1 VKPLSLRL
9 RGFGAYADEQIV
21 PFAELAELGLFAV
34 TGPTGSGK
42 TTLFDAMAYA
52 LYGGLPGDRPANEV
66 RSHHA
71 APDTVT
77 EVCLDFQVAGER
89 WRVERTP
96 EQTVMGAR
104 KVRKQ
109 AAEARLYRWSGA
121 GWQGVET
128 GPRRV
133 DPRVEELVGLTLHQ
147 FERVIL
153 LPQGKFQQ
161 FLLSG
166 TKERRLLLR
175 HLFGTELYERAVDAL
190 ATRAA
195 ARRDQ
200 LAASDEAVRHHVTNA
215 STSVVALTARRD
227 AGGGPPPIDDLVT
240 IDADVLIPRL
250 RADLESVQPAVT
262 ARERTVRDS
271 EAEHATV
278 QLAAQRAADLA
289 ERWQRRASWLRRR
302 DVHEQRRTTIDA
314 QRVAAEAARRAAPV
328 VDAAA
333 AAGLAREQFA
343 TACRQHL
350 DAVADLHASLDAAG
364 ITRDPGATG
373 DVDAGLL
380 AARVAA
386 TQGAASA
393 IAEHRDAIT
402 ALNAADAE
410 LIAVAEGQQRVS
422 AEGAATNAEIAIVTE
437 QAAVHATAAEQVGAR
452 ELAAADAA
460 RVLRQRQAFADAEQ
474 QAERAVA
481 AAAKA
486 GDLLDTVTRRF
497 IDGIA
502 PRLAAALRPGEPCA
516 VCGAVEHPHPAVGHA
531 DGSVGPAELERA
543 QAAAQSAMAAQGRA
557 VSDLHRL
564 RLELGDDADRPLAD
578 VTAGAAE
585 AAAALRAAQQAVAAG
600 QECVRRLVT
609 LEATMTRLTADGSRL
624 EVQRA
629 RLDERRA
636 QAAATIARLQ
646 PHVDDWA
653 GVDLEA
659 RITALADA
667 RRLLG
672 AAADLDRA
680 RTIAEIRDADA
691 QAALTAALG
700 ASGFPAL
707 EPARAAAVPADRLA
721 ALEAGIEAWHH
732 EAREIEAALTA
743 LAADELPD
751 EQPDAGARADELARL
766 TTALTQERNGL
777 LRMHHHLEA
786 ASSALDAAEAERAAS
801 APIRAEHAEVEVV
814 ARTCAGQ
821 GPGRIALESWV
832 LATELDR
839 VAAAAN
845 VHLGRMSAG
854 RYQLT
859 RTDDAGHAGKQA
871 GLDLAV
877 VDSHTGR
884 QRPTTTL
891 SGGEQFQASLALALG
906 LADVVGNTEGASA
919 AGFEALFVDEG
930 FGALDPDALDLAIS
944 ALDELRGGGR
954 AVGVITHVE
963 ALKAA
968 LPVGVE
974 VRPRADGHGSTL
986 TVGVQVG

>member
-9 RGFGAYADEQIV
+9 CGFGAYADEQIV

-71 APDTVT
+71 APGTVT

-89 WRVERTP
+89 WRIERTP

-133 DPRVEELVGLTLHQ
+133 DPRVEDLVGLTLHQ

-190 ATRAA
+190 AARAGA
-195 ARRDQ
+195 LRDQ
-200 LAASDEAVRHHVTNA
+200 LAASDETVRHHLANA
-215 STSVVALTARRD
+215 ATSVVALTTRRD
-227 AGGGPPPIDDLVT
+227 GARPADDLAT
-240 IDADVLIPRL
+240 ADPDLLIAHL
-250 RADLESVQPAVT
+250 RTELEAVGPAVS
-262 ARERTVRDS
+262 ARERTVHEL
-271 EAEHATV
+271 EAQHAAV

-289 ERWQRRASWLRRR
+289 ERWQRRATWLGRR
-302 DVHEQRRTTIDA
+302 DAHEQRRPAVDA
-314 QRVAAEAARRAAPV
+314 DRVAAEAARRAAPV
-328 VDAAA
+328 AAA
-333 AAGLAREQFA
+333 AAAADLAREQFA
-343 TACRQHL
+343 GACRRHV
-350 DAVADLHASLDAAG
+350 DGVAELHASLDAAG
-364 ITRDPGATG
+364 IATEAAGAV
-373 DVDAGLL
+373 DIDAGLL
-380 AARVAA
+380 AGRVAA
-386 TQGAASA
+386 TQAAA
-393 IAEHRDAIT
+393 ATLAEHRDAAATIT
-402 ALNAADAE
+402 ALEGELAE
-410 LIAVAEGQQRVS
+410 VA
-422 AEGAATNAEIAIVTE
+422 
-437 QAAVHATAAEQVGAR
+437 AAEQRVVAEVEATTTEIALVTDEAAAR
-452 ELAAADAA
+452 AAEAQQLGTLEVAAADAA
-460 RVLRQRQAFADAEQ
+460 RVLRQRQAFARAEHQAEQ
-474 QAERAVA
+474 AVA

-486 GDLLDTVTRRF
+486 TELLDTVTRRF

-516 VCGAVEHPHPAVGHA
+516 VCGAVEHPHPAAGHA
-531 DGSVGPAELERA
+531 EGSVGPAELERA
-543 QAAAQSAMAAQGRA
+543 QAAAQTAMATQGKA
-557 VSDLHRL
+557 VSDLHLL
-564 RLELGDDADRPLAD
+564 RLELGDDADRALPD
-578 VTAGAAE
+578 VSAAAE
-585 AAAALRAAQQAVAAG
+585 AAAAALRTAQQAVAAG
-600 QECVRRLVT
+600 QECARRLAK
-609 LEATMTRLTADGSRL
+609 LEAALTRLAADRSRL
-624 EVQRA
+624 EVRRA

-636 QAAATIARLQ
+636 QAAATIHRLQ
-646 PHVDDWA
+646 PIIDEWA

-667 RRLLG
+667 RRLLS
-672 AAADLDRA
+672 ASAELDRA
-680 RTIAEIRDADA
+680 RTVAETRDADA
-691 QAALTAALG
+691 RAALTAAID
-700 ASGFPAL
+700 ASGFATLEAAL
-707 EPARAAAVPADRLA
+707 AAAVPAPELA
-721 ALEAGIEAWHH
+721 ALEARLERWQH
-732 EAREIEAALTA
+732 ECREIDAALAA
-743 LAADELPD
+743 LAADDLPD
-751 EQPDAGARADELARL
+751 EQPDADARTTELAQL
-766 TTALTQERNGL
+766 TTTLTQERNGL
-777 LRMHHHLEA
+777 LRMQHHLEA
-786 ASSALDAAEAERAAS
+786 ARSALDAAAAERAAS
-801 APIRAEHAEVEVV
+801 DGIRTDHAEAEVV

-845 VHLGRMSAG
+845 VHLTRMSAG

-877 VDSHTGR
+877 IDSHTGR

-968 LPVGVE
+968 LPVGIE
-974 VRPRADGHGSTL
+974 VRPRADAHGSTL
-986 TVGVQVG
+986 VVGVRVA